1 MFPIVRALTHSKQV
15 SVPLRGVGCFSWRY
29 YYYDTVFCVSVPLRG
44 VGCFGLDFTGVE
56 IDPEVSVPLRGVGCF
71 YSRSAKDWRDY
82 TGFRPLAGCGLF
94 RYRLGGVTVSE
105 VSVPWRGVGCFR
117 GEMFAPLGR
126 KVSVPLRGVGCF
138 DPIVGDIVILKFP
151 SPCGVWVVSSCSIC
165 LISLLAFPSPC
176 GVWVV
181 SRGGGVMTVY
191 IAGFRPLAGCG
202 LFLKTYMVAI
212 QGQVSV
218 PLRGVGCFQSITNMI
233 IALTSFRPLAG
244 CGLFPGVDG
253 EWQLLAQ
260 KFPSPCG
267 VWVVSAKLHILS
279 GATGKRI
286 VNSTILLYHIGRCL
300 SIAN

>member
-1 MFPIVRALTHSKQV
+1 M
-15 SVPLRGVGCFSWRY
+15 
-29 YYYDTVFCVSVPLRG
+29 
-44 VGCFGLDFTGVE
+44 
-56 IDPEVSVPLRGVGCF
+56 
-71 YSRSAKDWRDY
+71 
-82 TGFRPLAGCGLF
+82 
-94 RYRLGGVTVSE
+94 
-105 VSVPWRGVGCFR
+105 
-117 GEMFAPLGR
+117 
-126 KVSVPLRGVGCF
+126 
-138 DPIVGDIVILKFP
+138 
-151 SPCGVWVVSSCSIC
+151 WVVSSCSIC

-218 PLRGVGCFQSITNMI
+218 PLRGVGCFP
-233 IALTSFRPLAG
+233 ALMESGSSWRRNFRPLAG
-244 CGLFPGVDG
+244 CGLFLPALPRDTPRQYFRPLAGCGLFLIWLMAWMKMAAFPSPCGVWVVSRFDELKRG
-253 EWQLLAQ
+253 TPQ
-260 KFPSPCG
+260 FPSPCG

-286 VNSTILLYHIGRCL
+286 VNSAVLLYHIGRCL